1 MSLANGD
8 RIPAR
13 RSPDTIYNKVASQPV
28 SLAKTTRPSLAGIIP
43 RDRLYRRLDE
53 ALGSSVIW
61 MTGPPGCG
69 KTTLAASY
77 LEQRKP
83 ASLWYQLDEGDADV
97 ASFFYYLGLASAHQG
112 KRKQAPLPQLT
123 PEYHAG
129 LPAFTRRYFQALYQ
143 RLGPSFTIVFDGYHE
158 VPARSDFHE
167 LMRIALSE
175 VPPGGAVMLISRSDP
190 PAAMARLRANR
201 SMEVIGW
208 RELRLT
214 QEESNA
220 MVIRR
225 GHKLGQETLVDL
237 YNRTQGWAAGL
248 ILVLEQA
255 PVYDPVSA
263 PSDLSNPGLVFDYM
277 AGEIFLK
284 TDSRTRELLLA
295 TAYLPQMTAAM
306 AQKLAGTDGADAIL
320 VELYRNNNFVS
331 LKQAQPQPVYQCHPL
346 LREFLLAR
354 ANETFDRERR
364 AALQRRSAELLEA
377 EDQVADAVSLLRAT
391 ADWEG
396 IVKLV
401 ERHGPRMSGLGMGE
415 TLVHWVDSLP
425 KEVQEHNPWT
435 LYWKAVSRMHISPRE
450 SRLLY
455 EQAYE
460 LFSSQPAHDLRGLLL
475 TCSGAMDAILYEVDD
490 FSLLDRW
497 IMVMERLLQQ
507 HPELLTSDVEARV
520 ASSLLASMSVR
531 QPHHADLAR
540 WVERG
545 YRASLVLDDPT
556 LRMLVQWRVALSI
569 MWAGHFP
576 RTWAVIEDMRKL
588 AQQRELSPFALTTL
602 KLVEATY
609 FMLTGDREACLAA
622 VREGLEIERVEGVH
636 LLSYQL
642 LANGAGGALMVGD
655 LDTAEEQLQQFSG
668 LKGTPAR
675 FDLCLFHVFST
686 WLALLRKDSVRAFQ
700 QQKLALMNAVE
711 VGCPTYEILCHI
723 AAAYVHYEGGEERK
737 TLSHFQQ
744 VHDLARPIHSP
755 LIQFAGLMHYAY
767 VGLDRGR
774 RSRSGLRALRYA
786 LELGKPRNYTGFL
799 LWRPDMLA
807 RLCSHALEAGIER
820 EFVARIIRARGLAL
834 DASQLGLTDWP
845 WPIRVQTLGQFRLL
859 RGGEP
864 VTFAGKAQRRPL
876 DLLRVLIAN
885 GGREVPQERITEALW
900 PRIDGDSAHR
910 SFTTTL
916 HRLRKFLGE
925 DRALQLSEG
934 KLSLDGRYVWT
945 DCWAFEQ
952 LTARIEQMLRRLR
965 ENVDPEQLARLCEAL
980 TKHYAGPFLGNEPD
994 EPWSLPARERQRHR
1008 FMRAIGE
1015 ACRYW
1020 QQANQPERAVDLLE
1034 RALDID
1040 NIAESFYRHLMTSYA
1055 QLGQNA
1061 DAAETYNRCRK
1072 TLAAVLKVEPS
1083 PETRALYDKL
1093 VRA

>member
-1 MSLANGD
+1 
-8 RIPAR
+8 
-13 RSPDTIYNKVASQPV
+13 VASQPV

-61 MTGPPGCG
+61 VTGPPGCG

-77 LEQRKP
+77 LEHRKP
-83 ASLWYQLDEGDADV
+83 SSLWYQFDEGDADV
-97 ASFFYYLGLASAHQG
+97 ASFFYYLGLAIPDPG
-112 KRKQAPLPQLT
+112 KRKAARLPQLT

-143 RLGPSFTIVFDGYHE
+143 QLGASFAIVFDGYHE
-158 VPARSDFHE
+158 VPAQSVFHDV
-167 LMRIALSE
+167 MRIALGE
-175 VPPGGAVMLISRSDP
+175 VPPGCAVVLISRSDP
-190 PAAMARLRANR
+190 PATMARMRANR
-201 SMEVIGW
+201 AMEVIGW

-214 QEESNA
+214 QEESDA
-220 MVIRR
+220 LVARR
-225 GHKLGQETLVDL
+225 GHKLARDALVDL

-255 PVYDPVSA
+255 PVYDPLAA

-277 AGEIFLK
+277 AGELFQK

-306 AQKLAGTDGADAIL
+306 AQQLAGIEGADAIL
-320 VELYRNNNFVS
+320 AELYRNNNFVA
-331 LKQAQPQPVYQCHPL
+331 LKQAQPQPVYQYHPL

-354 ANETFDRERR
+354 ADETFDRERR
-364 AALQRRSAELLEA
+364 AELQRRSAELLEA
-377 EDQVADAVSLLRAT
+377 EGQVADAVSLLRAT
-391 ADWEG
+391 GDWERVVTL
-396 IVKLV
+396 I

-415 TLVHWVDSLP
+415 TLVHWVDALP
-425 KEVQEHNPWT
+425 KEVQERNPWT

-460 LFSSQPAHDLRGLLL
+460 LFCAQPAPDSRGLLL

-497 IMVMERLLQQ
+497 ITVMERLLQQ
-507 HPELLTSDVEARV
+507 YPELLTADVEARV

-531 QPHHADLAR
+531 QPQHPDLAH

-545 YRASLVLDDPT
+545 YRASLAHDDPN
-556 LRMLVQWRVALSI
+556 LRMLVEWRVALSI
-569 MWAGHFP
+569 MWEGHFP
-576 RTWAVIEDMRKL
+576 RTWAVIEGMRRL
-588 AQQRELSPFALTTL
+588 AQQREVSPFALTTL
-602 KLVEATY
+602 KLAEATY
-609 FMLTGDREACLAA
+609 FMLTNDREACLAA
-622 VREGLEIERVEGVH
+622 VREGVEIERAEGVH

-642 LANGAGGALMVGD
+642 LANGASGALMTGD
-655 LDTAEEQLQQFSG
+655 LDTAESLLQKFSE

-686 WLALLRKDSVRAFQ
+686 WLALLRQDSVRAFQ
-700 QQKLALMNAVE
+700 QQKLALTKAIE
-711 VGCPTYEILCHI
+711 VGCPAYEILCHI
-723 AAAYVHYEGGEERK
+723 ASAQVLYEGGEERK
-737 TLSHFQQ
+737 ALSHFQQ
-744 VHDLARPIHSP
+744 VYDLARPIRSH
-755 LIQFAGLMHYAY
+755 LLQFTGLMNYAY

-774 RSRSGLRALRYA
+774 RPRSGLRALKLA
-786 LELGKPRNYTGFL
+786 LESGKPRNYTSFL

-820 EFVARIIRARGLAL
+820 EFVAKIIRARGLAL
-834 DASQLGLTDWP
+834 DASQLALADWP
-845 WPIRVQTLGQFRLL
+845 WPYRVHTLGPFRLVKNGAAL
-859 RGGEP
+859 
-864 VTFAGKAQRRPL
+864 TFSGKAQRRPL
-876 DLLRVLIAN
+876 ELLKVVIAN
-885 GGREVPQERITEALW
+885 GGRDVSEERVTEALW
-900 PRIDGDSAHR
+900 PRIEGDSAHR

-916 HRLRKFLGE
+916 HRLRKLLGE
-925 DRALQLSEG
+925 DRAIVLSEG
-934 KLSLDGRYVWT
+934 RLTLDGRYVWLDT
-945 DCWAFEQ
+945 WALEQ
-952 LTARIEQMLRRLR
+952 LTGRIEQVLRRSR
-965 ENVDPEQLARLCEAL
+965 ESLDRDTLDQMCARMIEL
-980 TKHYAGPFLGNEPD
+980 YAGPFLGNEPD
-994 EPWSLPARERQRHR
+994 EPWSLPIRERHRHR

-1034 RALDID
+1034 RAIEID
-1040 NIAESFYRHLMTSYA
+1040 SLAESLYRHLMACYA
-1055 QLGQNA
+1055 QLGRNA

-1072 TLAAVLKVEPS
+1072 TLTAVLNVEPA
-1083 PETRALYDKL
+1083 PETRALYEKIL
-1093 VRA
+1093 QPS